1 MATIASKITRDWRKG
16 KQEMEASD
24 GLADSRYNGSLQAGV
39 GDINLA
45 EVLEYPEGRQVLAR
59 IHEDSSITLYTDD
72 GFEAERMWV
81 AVGSERKAALAVL
94 APEQEGDP
102 EPQDSETGDQPEPQ
116 PEPQPEEG
124 QQDGETGD
132 QPEPQPEEAQ
142 APARPKSGNVDG
154 LTDEQMEQVNKPVH
168 LVRDEA
174 GGSAVCEFNLG
185 NIFYA
190 IERVER
196 VTCRFCQRIV
206 EREAAAEVKARA
218 EAEAAAQA
226 EVESQASEEAEAEAE
241 VNETGEAQA
250 NEASE

>member
-102 EPQDSETGDQPEPQ
+102 EPQ
-116 PEPQPEEG
+116 PEEG

-174 GGSAVCEFNLG
+174 GVVRC
-185 NIFYA
+185 
-190 IERVER
+190 
-196 VTCRFCQRIV
+196 
-206 EREAAAEVKARA
+206 
-218 EAEAAAQA
+218 
-226 EVESQASEEAEAEAE
+226 ASS
-241 VNETGEAQA
+241 TWGT
-250 NEASE
+250 SSTLSSGWSG

>member
-102 EPQDSETGDQPEPQ
+102 EPQ
-116 PEPQPEEG
+116 PEEG

-206 EREAAAEVKARA
+206 EREAAAEVQARA

-250 NEASE
+250 NEASEASE